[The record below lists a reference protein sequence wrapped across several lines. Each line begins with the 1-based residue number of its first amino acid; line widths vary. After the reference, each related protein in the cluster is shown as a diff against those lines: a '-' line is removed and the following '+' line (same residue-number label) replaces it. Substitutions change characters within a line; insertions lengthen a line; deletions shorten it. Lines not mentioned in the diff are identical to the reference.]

1 MKNNVKI
8 LVAFIGGVTAV
19 LAVIVLILGCRKK
32 VEKETTEF
40 DAFDNEPTDDYDF
53 LQDDDIFDEDEVF
66 KY

>member
-19 LAVIVLILGCRKK
+19 LAVIVLILGRGKK
-32 VEKETTEF
+32 VEKEPIEF
-40 DAFDNEPTDDYDF
+40 DAFDNEPTGYDDF